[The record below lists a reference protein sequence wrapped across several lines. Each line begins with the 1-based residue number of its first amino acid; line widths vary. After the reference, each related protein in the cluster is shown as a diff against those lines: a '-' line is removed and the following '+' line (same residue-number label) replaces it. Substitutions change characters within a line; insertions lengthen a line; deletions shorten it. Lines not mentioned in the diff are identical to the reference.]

1 MIAQNTINGGKMSK
15 QNRFICDICGKSFP
29 LTVNGFSKYYTLYG
43 RAVCEEC
50 YNKNVRYYTAGD
62 YVNIR

>member
-1 MIAQNTINGGKMSK
+1 MSK